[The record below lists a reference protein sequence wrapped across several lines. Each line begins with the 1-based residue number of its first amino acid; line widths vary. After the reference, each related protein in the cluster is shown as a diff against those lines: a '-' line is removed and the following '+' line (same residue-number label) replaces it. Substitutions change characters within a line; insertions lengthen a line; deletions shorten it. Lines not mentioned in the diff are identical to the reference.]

1 MLGAPMVAPL
11 PARPSFRD
19 RLGRIA
25 RLARGAV
32 VAAVLSSASCIAPT
46 LPVPPPA
53 QPDVSAPDG
62 DGLVTVTGGKNTV
75 GAYAEVSVFN
85 QTYAESAEC
94 KAAIDCAPGVFRNA
108 NADGSF
114 VMRVKGRSKDLLYV
128 WQSTNGQQSA
138 ATEAHVP

>member
-1 MLGAPMVAPL
+1 MVAP
-11 PARPSFRD
+11 PSPRRGILD
-19 RLGRIA
+19 RVGRIA
-25 RLARGAV
+25 RLARGALLGV
-32 VAAVLSSASCIAPT
+32 VLASASCIAPT

-53 QPDVSAPDG
+53 QPDVTAPDG
-62 DGLVTVTGGKNTV
+62 DGLVTVSGGKNAV

-128 WQSTNGQQSA
+128 WQSTNGQESS